1 MNMPILAQ
9 FAENQKTIEID
20 GAVIRQDQYGRYC
33 INDLHKSAASVKV
46 DFVAVLDRQYT
57 KRGAS

>member
-1 MNMPILAQ
+1 MNSNLAQ
-9 FAENQKTIEID
+9 LLQKRRENYRQYLRTNNEYFAYSAQK
-20 GAVIRQDQYGRYC
+20 Y
-33 INDLHKSAASVKV
+33 AASVKV